1 MLKEAEYEVGLDAN
15 EATLRTIQEQLES
28 DSPLWQ
34 TEGAHK
40 VRCSMPIVHLYALTA
55 GVLY

>member
-1 MLKEAEYEVGLDAN
+1 MLKEAEYEIGLDAN
-15 EATLRTIQEQLES
+15 EATLKTIQEQLES

-40 VRCSMPIVHLYALTA
+40 VRIASRIASSFDVTHAP
-55 GVLY
+55 